1 MDASNSRYHYN
12 SLHGPKE
19 ANGRGSSNSR
29 VSRITMEHQQ
39 QQHRKQETREGWSLP
54 TVESEMNGDSNT
66 NERGPSVVS
75 SFGLL

>member
-1 MDASNSRYHYN
+1 
-12 SLHGPKE
+12 
-19 ANGRGSSNSR
+19 
-29 VSRITMEHQQ
+29 MEHQQ